1 MDNIKH
7 GKVEWSR
14 LIGIP
19 ERKKVNG
26 PLRARAN
33 FTFFTLLC
41 VKDSNLCGHFEV
53 LVTVQLLVTSLDL
66 DTIPTSGKIQKSVR
80 G

>member
-1 MDNIKH
+1 MYGRGKGTATSYSHDREREGKGRRGRRQMKWMDNIKH

-33 FTFFTLLC
+33 FTFFT
-41 VKDSNLCGHFEV
+41 
-53 LVTVQLLVTSLDL
+53 
-66 DTIPTSGKIQKSVR
+66 
-80 G
+80 